1 MTWLDH
7 FYSSSVAI
15 PLSVLVLAIIG
26 LLSWRKK
33 WHQVI
38 LVLTIFLYVRYLL
51 WRGLYTLNTGD
62 WTSFLVSWT
71 VYTAEFYA
79 FVQIFLF
86 AYHAWSPLDRK
97 SVPLRSYP
105 TVDIFVTVVN
115 VFYFTVKGGYQY
127 TQTFHSGF
135 YVGVELYFPF

>member
-15 PLSVLVLAIIG
+15 PLSLLVLAIIG

-62 WTSFLVSWT
+62 WTSFLVSWM

-79 FVQIFLF
+79 FVQILLF
-86 AYHAWSPLDRK
+86 AYLEWNCIFRFDYNGSQ
-97 SVPLRSYP
+97 LR
-105 TVDIFVTVVN
+105 
-115 VFYFTVKGGYQY
+115 Q
-127 TQTFHSGF
+127 
-135 YVGVELYFPF
+135 L

>member
-7 FYSSSVAI
+7 FYSSSAAI
-15 PLSVLVLAIIG
+15 PLSLLVLAVIG

-62 WTSFLVSWT
+62 WTCFLVSWV
-71 VYTAEFYA
+71 VYTAEYYA
-79 FVQIFLF
+79 LVQILLF
-86 AYHAWSPLDRK
+86 AYHASSPLDRK
-97 SVPLRSYP
+97 PVPLRSYP
-105 TVDIFVTVVN
+105 TVDIFVTNGKQPVLCSSN
-115 VFYFTVKGGYQY
+115 RAGSSSTD
-127 TQTFHSGF
+127 
-135 YVGVELYFPF
+135 